1 MSRTI
6 VEKNPENI
14 AIIDVFSRLI
24 QDRII
29 FIGEVIDDYL
39 SNEVIAQMLYLDS
52 KNTKDPIN
60 VYINTPGGSVPAGL
74 AIYDVANLIKAPII
88 TTALGTCASMGVI
101 LLLMGSKRY
110 ATKHTRLMA
119 HQPSGGVI
127 GTASEIGITYEE
139 IQKYKK
145 YLYDIIESKTNINN
159 SEELFKNDY
168 WMSAEEALG
177 KGFITKIL

>member
-29 FIGEVIDDYL
+29 FIGEPIDDEL
-39 SNEVIAQMLYLDS
+39 ANEVIAQMLYLDS
-52 KNTKDPIN
+52 KNSKEPIN
-60 VYINTPGGSVPAGL
+60 IYINTPGGHVSSGL
-74 AIYDVANLIKAPII
+74 AIYDVSNLIKAPII
-88 TTALGTCASMGVI
+88 TTALGMCASMGVI
-101 LLLMGSKRY
+101 LLLMGNKRY

-119 HQPSGGVI
+119 HQPSGGAI
-127 GTASEIGITYEE
+127 GTASEIGITYDE

-145 YLYDIIESKTNINN
+145 DLYNIIESKTNITN
-159 SEELFKNDY
+159 SEELFRQDY
-168 WMSAEEALG
+168 WMSAEEALE